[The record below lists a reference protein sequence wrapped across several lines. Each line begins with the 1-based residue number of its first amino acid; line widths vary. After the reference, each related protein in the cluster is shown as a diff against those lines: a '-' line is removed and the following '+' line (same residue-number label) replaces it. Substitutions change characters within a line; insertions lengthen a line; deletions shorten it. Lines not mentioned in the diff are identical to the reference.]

1 MKNKALRLLVA
12 LAVVAPVVSQA
23 AVQLPAGT
31 QELGVQG
38 YAKLGSGWDVNVSGS
53 YGKFI
58 RDNWEV
64 GGTTNVQVQDRND
77 ALSLRVGIFTEY
89 NFINTTNWVPY
100 VGAATELGGLSLTNE
115 AGTGGNADA
124 DLGTKGDS
132 WALNVKLA
140 GGVKYFVNKNVA
152 LTAEV
157 NYNIATDK
165 IFSGSTYSTD
175 AAKKSL
181 TNIVFG
187 TRFYF

>member
-1 MKNKALRLLVA
+1 MKNKALRLLAA

-53 YGKFI
+53 YGLFV

-64 GGTTNVQVQDRND
+64 GGTTNIQVQDLND
-77 ALSLRVGIFTEY
+77 ALSLRIGVFTEY
-89 NFINTTNWVPY
+89 NFVNTTNWVPY
-100 VGAATELGGLSLTNE
+100 VGAATELGGLSMSND
-115 AGTGGNADA
+115 GTQGNI
-124 DLGTKGDS
+124 GEEGDS

-140 GGVKYFVNKNVA
+140 GGVKYFVNRNVA

-165 IFSGSTYSTD
+165 IFSGNSYSTD

>member
-1 MKNKALRLLVA
+1 MKNNALRILVA
-12 LAVVAPVVSQA
+12 LAVVGPVAAQA
-23 AVQLPAGT
+23 AVQLNAGT

-38 YAKLGSGWDVNVSGS
+38 YAKLGSGWDVNVNGS

-64 GGTTNVQVQDRND
+64 GGTMTVRAKDIGDEISTRI
-77 ALSLRVGIFTEY
+77 GIFTEY
-89 NFINTTNWVPY
+89 NFVNNTQWVPY
-100 VGAATELGGLSLTNE
+100 VGAATELGGLTLSGDN
-115 AGTGGNADA
+115 GSSGNI
-124 DLGTKGDS
+124 GEEGDS

-140 GGVKYFVNKNVA
+140 GGVKYFINPNVA

-157 NYNIATDK
+157 NYNIATDN
-165 IFSGSTYSTD
+165 IFSGDHTIDSVGTNLKS
-175 AAKKSL
+175 SL

>member
-1 MKNKALRLLVA
+1 MKNKALRLLAA

-38 YAKLGSGWDVNVSGS
+38 YAKLGSDWDIYLNGS
-53 YGKFI
+53 YGFFV

-64 GGTTNVQVQDRND
+64 GGTANVQVQDLNN
-77 ALSLRVGIFTEY
+77 ALSMRVGVFTEY
-89 NFINTTNWVPY
+89 NFTNHTNWVPY
-100 VGAATELGGLSLTNE
+100 VGAATELGGLKIDTT
-115 AGTGGNADA
+115 GTSG
-124 DLGTKGDS
+124 DLGQKGDS

-140 GGVKYFVNKNVA
+140 GGVKYFINPNVA

-157 NYNIATDK
+157 NYNIATDE
-165 IFSGSTYSTD
+165 IFSGSSYTTD